1 MSIKNLNAE
10 MSNSISVEN
19 TTADSN
25 ENVDAVVAIAAHPM
39 IREAVEELVESD
51 DTGFTSLS
59 HAIRVAIND
68 FIKQPL
74 GKVDAES
81 ILDIVPVGTNNVN
94 KQLQVCLTPT
104 MKQQLK
110 YVKDSPMTPYSTYY
124 EVGAVAIVW
133 FCATQN
139 SV

>member
-1 MSIKNLNAE
+1 MSINTLSAE
-10 MSNSISVEN
+10 MSDSISVEN
-19 TTADSN
+19 TAVDSN
-25 ENVDAVVAIAAHPM
+25 ENVNAVVGIVAHPM
-39 IREAVEELVESD
+39 IREAIEELVESN
-51 DTGFTSLS
+51 DTRFTSQS
-59 HAIRVAIND
+59 QAIRVAIND

-81 ILDIVPVGTNNVN
+81 ILDIVPVGTDKVN
-94 KQLQVCLTPT
+94 KRVQVYLTPT

-110 YVKDSPMTPYSTYY
+110 YVKDSPMTPYSTYF

-139 SV
+139 SA